1 MDIAIVGGGIGG
13 LTLALALHQRGLACR
28 VYESAPEVREL
39 GVGITLLPHAMRE
52 LTALGLGE
60 SLASQGIENRES
72 CFFNRFG
79 QLIYSEPRGRIAG
92 YPVPEV
98 GIHRGRVHLTLWRA
112 AVERLGAPSL
122 LTDHQCTGLEQSG
135 GRVTLRFHSTQ
146 TGAARDPIT
155 ADVVVACDGVNSAVR
170 RQFYPDE
177 TLCFG
182 GINTWRGVT
191 RAKPF
196 LTGRSYVRVGSIQR
210 GNLVIYPIADDADGD
225 GRQLINWTSQV
236 AQPGYERNDWN
247 KPGRLEDFLPIYA
260 GWTFDWLD
268 IPDLLRRS
276 DVIFEYPMV
285 DRDPIDRW
293 TFGRVTLL
301 GDAAH
306 PMYPRG
312 SNGAA
317 QAILDARAL
326 ADRLAVGGD
335 PAAAQAAYEAARSGP
350 TARVVRTNRE
360 QPPDYLIRRVE
371 ELVGDAP
378 FDDLDRY
385 ISRAELRG
393 FSEEYKRATGF
404 TRDDVTEP
412 ERPA

>member
-112 AVERLGAPSL
+112 AVERLGAERLVS
-122 LTDHQCTGLEQSG
+122 DHHCVGLEQSG
-135 GRVTLRFHSTQ
+135 GRVTLRFRSTR
-146 TGAARDPIT
+146 TGAAREPII

-170 RQFYPDE
+170 RQFYPDDP
-177 TLCFG
+177 LCFG

-210 GNLVIYPIADDADGD
+210 GNLVIYPIADDVDGD

-326 ADRLAVGGD
+326 ADRLAAGGD
-335 PAAAQAAYEAARSGP
+335 PAAALAAYEAARSGP

-393 FSEEYKRATGF
+393 FSEEYKRVTGF